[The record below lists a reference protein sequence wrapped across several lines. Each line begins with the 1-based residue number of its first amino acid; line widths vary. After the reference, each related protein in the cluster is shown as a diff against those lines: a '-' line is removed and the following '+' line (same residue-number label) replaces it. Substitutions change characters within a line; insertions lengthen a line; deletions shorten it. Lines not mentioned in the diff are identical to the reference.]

1 MGLVD
6 LVFSEIEKHWN
17 MTKKDENCNFSRD
30 GKDWRK
36 KQKKVKY
43 TKRLTHGNKG
53 PPSDHREYMKK
64 ALSFDILH
72 SLKTWKAT

>member
-1 MGLVD
+1 MSAEMGT
-6 LVFSEIEKHWN
+6 IEEKN
-17 MTKKDENCNFSRD
+17 K
-30 GKDWRK
+30 
-36 KQKKVKY
+36 KKVKY

-72 SLKTWKAT
+72 SLKT

>member
-6 LVFSEIEKHWN
+6 LVFSKNLEALKHDEERRELQFQQRWEGL
-17 MTKKDENCNFSRD
+17 KKKE
-30 GKDWRK
+30 
-36 KQKKVKY
+36 KKVKY

-72 SLKTWKAT
+72 SLKT